1 MAIARIAC
9 RAQVGL
15 AAPPV
20 EVEVYLGNG
29 LPSFSIVGLAA
40 TEVKESKE
48 RVRAALAHAGF
59 EWPAGRITVNLAPAD
74 LPKDGGRFDLAIA
87 VGILAASG
95 QVAQAAPSRLAAHE
109 FLGEL
114 GLAGELRPV
123 RGTLLAAR
131 AAAAAGRELIL
142 PRANAPEMRL
152 LPMLGVRAG
161 ADLLEVCTALDGK
174 TVLPLARELE
184 WPAVGDVGGAAAG
197 GSGAAAGATTISLAD
212 VCGQTLAKR
221 ALRVAA
227 AGAHSLL
234 MIGPPGCGKSM
245 LAQRLPPLLPPL
257 EDAEALEVAAVASVA
272 GWSVATGAAG
282 HGANVA
288 PGTMPAWPV
297 PRPFRAPHHT
307 ASAGAI
313 IGGGPRAR
321 PGEITLAHLGVLFLD
336 EFPEFDRRVL
346 EALREP
352 LESGVVSISRA
363 GLQAEYPARFQLVAA
378 MNPCPCG
385 HHGDHARP
393 CRCRPRDLARYRA
406 RLSGPLLDR
415 IDLRV
420 ALETVSEVDLAAY
433 RQALDGGASLPR
445 QPAEHDRAQI
455 CRARAR
461 QQARQG
467 CLNAVLAGKLLE
479 HCAQPTRAALQTLAL
494 AREKLGLSLRGT
506 HRALRVARTLA
517 DLEDSEEVV
526 EAQVAEAIQL
536 RRGLGGED

>member
-1 MAIARIAC
+1 MDVARIAC

-20 EVEVYLGNG
+20 QVEVHLGSG
-29 LPSFSIVGLAA
+29 LPVFTIVGLAA

-48 RVRAALAHAGF
+48 RVRAALANAGF

-87 VGILAASG
+87 LGILAASG
-95 QVAQAAPSRLAAHE
+95 QVARQGAAALEGFE

-123 RGTLLAAR
+123 RGALLAAQ
-131 AAAAAGRELIL
+131 AAAAAGRVLVV
-142 PRANAPEMRL
+142 PRANAAEMRL
-152 LPMLGVRAG
+152 LPSLAVRA
-161 ADLLEVCTALDGK
+161 ANDLPELCAALDGANE
-174 TVLPLARELE
+174 LPLAQELP
-184 WPAVGDVGGAAAG
+184 WPAASRAVAGAAE
-197 GSGAAAGATTISLAD
+197 SSSLAE
-212 VCGQTLAKR
+212 VCGQALAKR

-227 AGAHSLL
+227 AGGHSLL
-234 MIGPPGCGKSM
+234 MVGPPGCGKSM
-245 LAQRLPPLLPPL
+245 LAQRLPALLPAL
-257 EDAEALEVAAVASVA
+257 EPAEAVDVAAVASVA
-272 GWSVATGAAG
+272 GVA
-282 HGANVA
+282 
-288 PGTMPAWPV
+288 PAWPV

-385 HHGDHARP
+385 HHGSGARA
-393 CRCRPRDLARYRA
+393 CRCAPRVVERYRA

-420 ALETVSEVDLAAY
+420 ALEPVGEADLAAH
-433 RQALDGGASLPR
+433 RHALDRGEAGRIAAEDLARVRAARSRQHERQGRLNAALGGTEVER
-445 QPAEHDRAQI
+445 
-455 CRARAR
+455 RARA
-461 QQARQG
+461 
-467 CLNAVLAGKLLE
+467 
-479 HCAQPTRAALQTLAL
+479 TRAALQTLSL

-517 DLEDSEEVV
+517 DLDDVDAV
-526 EAQVAEAIQL
+526 GEAQVAEAIQL
-536 RRGLGGED
+536 RRGLSVD